1 MRAPTTIGFLTLVV
15 ALTVLG
21 AGQELSAASAERD
34 LAIGKLS
41 ADGKRVELRT
51 ARLQKKLLD
60 GSQVRGF
67 RVLRRGEQYSL
78 LRFGRTAEGR
88 RVTESIGLA
97 LGDGRL
103 NLGELK
109 WITVCAQSE
118 CEGFCMPDGDHCDC
132 SGMDPD
138 DGDPNEVLVLDGAGA
153 FDVEEPYASGSHN
166 PGASRG
172 CTFGSQPGSYDV
184 VILH

>member
-1 MRAPTTIGFLTLVV
+1 MRASKTIGYLALVA

-41 ADGKRVELRT
+41 ADGSRVELRT

-60 GSQVRGF
+60 GTPVRGF
-67 RVLRRGEQYSL
+67 RVLRRGEDYSL
-78 LRFGRTAEGR
+78 LRFGRTTQGR
-88 RVTESIGLA
+88 RVTESIRLA

-118 CEGFCMPDGDHCDC
+118 CDGFCMPDGDHCDC
-132 SGMDPD
+132 SGRDPD
-138 DGDPNEVLVLDGAGA
+138 DGDPNEILVLDGGDA
-153 FDVEEPYASGSHN
+153 FDVEQPYGSGSHN

-172 CTFGSQPGSYDV
+172 CTFGMQPGSYDV